1 MPEAHLESSVAVH
14 PQDAATRI
22 RATVRVLI
30 AARKRR
36 EALAVLGSI
45 VEQIRHTEGCTGCR
59 LYRDVQEVGALL
71 IEESWSDP
79 KALYRHLR
87 SDAFHHILLVVEM
100 AAEAPEI
107 RFDWVSR
114 STGIETVEAARG
126 ERKTRNEEGRLIAG
140 PQDPIDPGAAAGNS
154 GAKTARKG
162 ECNETESTI

>member
-1 MPEAHLESSVAVH
+1 MPEDPLISPVAVH
-14 PQDAATRI
+14 QQDAGVRI

-30 AARKRR
+30 PARKRR
-36 EALAVLGSI
+36 EAMAVLGSI

-71 IEESWSDP
+71 IEGSWTDP

-107 RFDWVSR
+107 QFDWISR

-126 ERKTRNEEGRLIAG
+126 ERKARN
-140 PQDPIDPGAAAGNS
+140 
-154 GAKTARKG
+154 
-162 ECNETESTI
+162 